1 MRSTEKRSVERA
13 LLNVGFGS
21 TVVAERIIAI
31 MPPNSAP
38 MKRLKDEAKE
48 ERRLVDATYGRK
60 TRSIIIT
67 DSNHIVLS
75 AIQAET
81 VSQRLAALKES
92 AKIPPADSE

>member
-1 MRSTEKRSVERA
+1 MEKA

-60 TRSIIIT
+60 TRSIIIM

-92 AKIPPADSE
+92 TKIPSADSE